1 MSTSIQTTHERSI
14 TIVHARGAETV
25 LRFFHM
31 YDAAV
36 DVANPVF
43 HLLGW
48 VICTVGKQDAISRLS
63 FTFPY
68 KLNQTLEWETGADTE
83 LAQALADMWHWREG
97 QQVPLLPKP
106 DEQDACPSLNNQKEA
121 VRRWREEI
129 MPMSACIIQG
139 LYCPDGQWA
148 KLSLSKKSNE
158 SSDKSDKTLSQPER
172 STEDWYDKQWAFAAA
187 TLVRGWLAFYARED
201 APHDRQHTANHLLLW
216 RIYAL
221 VLIGIVEKNVMWSD
235 DQTEE
240 LERAVGKWLR
250 ICQDEASAWLFLR
263 QGEVWWGRGCEE
275 HTGERSILSYREY
288 RRELEVNRVVEALV
302 SPLTSTPST
311 SSGTSSGGLTQV
323 HQQALQA
330 QLEQVV
336 LNWYLPR
343 YDVKKAEEVQYNTL
357 KSLRRLRQSQA
368 LAQVSATKRF
378 LHRGIFRIR
387 LVGLGTLRLWAAIGT
402 GYAAT
407 ALQSDT
413 WTLLY
418 GLVHTH
424 VWGFL
429 IGLCAMAIMPYGYLV
444 SGIHRKVHDIK
455 KALYRALWVWGS
467 GEIFALVIGKSLFWV
482 FAPLI
487 PMEGNNQSLQAM
499 CDGATSFA
507 MILLYAQIALF
518 FGIFIQLIFDEKPT
532 TAPLDAP

>member
-1 MSTSIQTTHERSI
+1 MSDTDHI
-14 TIVHARGAETV
+14 
-25 LRFFHM
+25 M
-31 YDAAV
+31 
-36 DVANPVF
+36 
-43 HLLGW
+43 
-48 VICTVGKQDAISRLS
+48 
-63 FTFPY
+63 TFPKRKTPVGFVIQISCKQNEPQQKNNSFQPVQVGQRKQPGFAALKWGIFTGDPLKIDKGCPY
-68 KLNQTLEWETGADTE
+68 NFPPKELFGTQKWQSDHAHTLST
-83 LAQALADMWHWREG
+83 
-97 QQVPLLPKP
+97 LLHEVWTSHDKAK
-106 DEQDACPSLNNQKEA
+106 EILCPNITDVGIKENC

-139 LYCPDGQWA
+139 LYCPDGQW
-148 KLSLSKKSNE
+148 E
-158 SSDKSDKTLSQPER
+158 RLSQLNR
-172 STEDWYDKQWAFAAA
+172 NTADWYDKQWAFAAA
-187 TLVRGWLAFYARED
+187 TLVRGWLAFYARDD
-201 APHDRQHTANHLLLW
+201 APRDRQHKANHLLLW

-221 VLIGIVEKNVMWSD
+221 VLIGIVKNKAKENNTWSD

-240 LERAVGKWLR
+240 LERAVGEWLR
-250 ICQDEASAWLFLR
+250 ICQDAASAWLFLR
-263 QGEVWWGRGCEE
+263 QGEGWWGCGSEE
-275 HTGERSILSYREY
+275 HTGKRAGLSYREY
-288 RRELEVNRVVEALV
+288 RREVEVNRVVEALV
-302 SPLTSTPST
+302 LLRTLVPST
-311 SSGTSSGGLTQV
+311 SSGTGSGTGSSGLTQV
-323 HQQALQA
+323 HRHALQA
-330 QLEQVV
+330 QLEQLV

-343 YDVKKAEEVQYNTL
+343 YDVKKAEEVQHTL
-357 KSLRRLRQSQA
+357 KSLRHQQSQA
-368 LAQVSATKRF
+368 LAQISTRF
-378 LHRGIFRIR
+378 LHRGVFRVR
-387 LVGLGTLRLWAAIGT
+387 FVGVGTLRLWAAIGT

-467 GEIFALVIGKSLFWV
+467 GEMFALLVGIVLFWM

-487 PMEGNNQSLQAM
+487 PIDGSNQSLQAM

-532 TAPLDAP
+532 TAPLDVP